1 MSTRRRPPIQW
12 LLVLSLAAAGL
23 IASVVILVVVL
34 TAVAPSLRRDAVDR
48 QARDLRGQVAAIA
61 QANRLTAPITPAK
74 ATALAEAA
82 RRETGGEVRVS
93 YGAQGDVRHQ
103 VVLPPGTPRYLDL
116 FTSAGDAAFTL
127 IDSPQQLAIAS
138 RSPVYAGGDAGSLTR
153 IGTLTVAEAVD
164 GSSPELDQAKRGAV
178 IAAAVILMLA
188 IITGWL
194 LSVVIGRPAIRL
206 SRTARDLAQG
216 DLAARAP
223 GGGPRELDSLAGDL
237 NAMAARLEA
246 LLRSERQ
253 LAQARRDLVAN
264 ASHELKTPV
273 AGIKGLQ
280 ELIATGEHAP
290 GEEKELI
297 DLIGVEIER
306 LQRLVHE
313 QLELA
318 RLDAGEL
325 PMHITAS
332 DLGSLPAQAAAP
344 RRPLAN
350 SAGVVLSASAPDA
363 PVMAQADPSRI
374 EQVLL
379 ILIDNAIAHT
389 PPGGKVTVSA
399 GDDGQWVRLA
409 VSDTGSGIPAEDHA
423 AVFERFARR
432 DDARVRPGTGLGLA
446 IARGIVEAHGGRLDL
461 VSAPGEGAVFTVL
474 LPRAPAR

>member
-1 MSTRRRPPIQW
+1 MSSRRRPPIQW

-23 IASVVILVVVL
+23 IASIVILVVVL

-48 QARDLRGQVAAIA
+48 QARDLRGQVAAVA

-74 ATALAEAA
+74 ATALAETA

-93 YGAQGDVRHQ
+93 YGAPGDVRHQ

-164 GSSPELDQAKRGAV
+164 GSSPELDQATRGAI
-178 IAAAVILMLA
+178 IAAAVILVLA

-206 SRTARDLAQG
+206 SRTARDLAEG

-246 LLRSERQ
+246 LLQSERQ

-306 LQRLVHE
+306 LERLVHE

-325 PMHITAS
+325 PMHITPS
-332 DLGSLPAQAAAP
+332 DVGSLPVQASAP

-363 PVMAQADPSRI
+363 PVMAQADASRI

-399 GDDGQWVRLA
+399 GDDGQWVRLS
-409 VSDTGSGIPAEDHA
+409 VSDTGTGIPAEDHA

>member
-1 MSTRRRPPIQW
+1 MSSRRRPPIQW
-12 LLVLSLAAAGL
+12 LLVLSLAGAGL
-23 IASVVILVVVL
+23 IASIVILVVVL
-34 TAVAPSLRRDAVDR
+34 AAVTPSLRRDAVDR
-48 QARDLRGQVAAIA
+48 QARELRGQVAAIA
-61 QANRLTAPITPAK
+61 QSNRLNAPITPAK
-74 ATALAEAA
+74 ARALAETA

-93 YGAQGDVRHQ
+93 YGPPGAARQQ
-103 VVLPPGTPRYLDL
+103 VVVPAGATHALNL

-127 IDSPQQLAIAS
+127 IDSPQQIAIAS
-138 RSPVYAGGDAGSLTR
+138 RSPVYAGGDAGSLTQ
-153 IGTLTVAEAVD
+153 IGTLTVAEAVN
-164 GSSPELDQAKRGAV
+164 GSSPELEQATRGAI
-178 IAAAVILMLA
+178 IAAAVILLLA

-206 SRTARDLAQG
+206 SRTARDLAEG
-216 DLAARAP
+216 NLSARAP

-237 NAMAARLEA
+237 NTMAARLDA
-246 LLRSERQ
+246 LLEAERQ

-280 ELIATGEHAP
+280 ELIATGAHGP
-290 GEEKELI
+290 GEEHELI
-297 DLIGVEIER
+297 ALIGVEVRR
-306 LQRLVHE
+306 LERLVHE

-325 PMHITAS
+325 PIHIVEC
-332 DLGSLPAQAAAP
+332 DVGGLPAQAVAP
-344 RRPLAN
+344 QRPLAN
-350 SAGVVLSASAPDA
+350 SAGVVLSASTPSAR
-363 PVMAQADPSRI
+363 VMALADASRI

-389 PPGGKVTVSA
+389 PAGGKVTVSA
-399 GDDGQWVRLA
+399 ADDGQWVRLS

-432 DDARVRPGTGLGLA
+432 DDARTRVGTGLGLA
-446 IARGIVEAHGGRLDL
+446 IARGIVEAHDGRIDL
-461 VSAPGEGAVFTVL
+461 VSAPGEGAMFTVL